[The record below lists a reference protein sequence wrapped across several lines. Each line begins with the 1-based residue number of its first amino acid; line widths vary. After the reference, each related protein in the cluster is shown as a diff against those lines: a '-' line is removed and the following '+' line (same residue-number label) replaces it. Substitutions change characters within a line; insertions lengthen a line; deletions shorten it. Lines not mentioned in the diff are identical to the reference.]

1 MKITKL
7 LELKCLT
14 KLLDKGIEETYI
26 IPSEDNAI
34 NIDKEIDQNLA
45 MSEDEEGRVSKGSMK
60 TQVKQLSG
68 KPLKL
73 GTRGL
78 LQTIRDL

>member
-7 LELKCLT
+7 LELKCFT

-26 IPSEDNAI
+26 ILSEDNVI
-34 NIDKEIDQNLA
+34 NIEKVIDQNLA

-68 KPLKL
+68 KPLKP
-73 GTRGL
+73 GTKGL
-78 LQTIRDL
+78 L

>member
-1 MKITKL
+1 MQAQKIIKITKL

-26 IPSEDNAI
+26 ILSEDNVI
-34 NIDKEIDQNLA
+34 NIEKVIDQNLA

-60 TQVKQLSG
+60 TQVKQLSV
-68 KPLKL
+68 KPLKP
-73 GTRGL
+73 GTKGL
-78 LQTIRDL
+78 L